1 VPKIHNVVIYL
12 SETLRH
18 EVKMQRV
25 TLKAVAAKAGVSF
38 KTVSYVLN
46 NGGSVTP
53 ATREAVMNAVQAL
66 NYQPNQ
72 AARNMRLNQSFT
84 ITFVS
89 HGTHASTL
97 NDPGIARILPAA
109 ITMLERAGYSF
120 IFRDTQVDGNSGI
133 EWIRTA
139 LRQRLID
146 GAIVLALPTTEL
158 EKLAQENANLV
169 VLEQPNFSPSIPVV
183 WIKYREG
190 ISSAVQYLAARNR
203 RRIAFVGGPSVT
215 QWPDFHNVERY
226 AGYQEGLKTVGL
238 GYDES
243 LVVRSDYT
251 YEGGRMALRKLL
263 PTRPDAIVVASDRM
277 AIGILNEA
285 KSVGL
290 RIPEDVAIVGFDDH
304 EFATFCDP
312 QLTTVH
318 SPLEELGMEAAKLLL
333 ARLKGHHAT
342 NSERVALDTTL
353 IQRSSA

>member
-1 VPKIHNVVIYL
+1 MK
-12 SETLRH
+12 
-18 EVKMQRV
+18 RV
-25 TLKAVAAKAGVSF
+25 TLKEVAAKAGVSF

-46 NGGSVTP
+46 NGESVSP
-53 ATREAVMNAVQAL
+53 AMREAVTRAVREL
-66 NYQPNQ
+66 DYQPNH

-109 ITMLERAGYSF
+109 ITTLERAGYSF
-120 IFRDTQVDGNSGI
+120 IFRDTQFDGRSSI

-139 LRQRLID
+139 MRQRLID
-146 GAIVLALPTTEL
+146 GAILMTLLPNAEL

-169 VLEQPNFSPSIPVV
+169 VLDQPNLNPSIPVA

-190 ISSAVQYLAARNR
+190 IASAVRYLAARGR
-203 RRIAFVGGPSVT
+203 HRIAFVGGPSVT
-215 QWPDFHNVERY
+215 EWSDFHNVERY
-226 AGYQEGLKTVGL
+226 AGYQEGLKTVGF
-238 GYDES
+238 GYDER

-251 YEGGRMALRKLL
+251 YEGGRTALRRLL
-263 PTRPDAIVVASDRM
+263 PTQPDAIVAASDRM

-290 RIPEDVAIVGFDDH
+290 RIPQDVSIVGFDDH

-318 SPLEELGMEAAKLLL
+318 SPLEEVGTEAAKLLL
-333 ARLKGHHAT
+333 ARLKGQHAAS
-342 NSERVALDTTL
+342 SERVALATRL
-353 IQRSSA
+353 IQRGSA